1 MPDVGA
7 YGHFHLGALI
17 LPRALI
23 DDKPI
28 KEKILGFEIA
38 GLKTLYKGWTEF
50 MIVTVRMPGGE
61 TIEREVEDHGAAAAV
76 LPYDPERRTAIL
88 VRQFRAPV
96 CVARE
101 SQDLLEAIAG
111 IVENENPSKTASRE
125 AMEEAGLELD
135 TLEPAGTHWTAPGI
149 STERMALFLAPY
161 RASQRTGDG
170 GGIESEHEQIAVEE
184 IKLTELAERA
194 DNGELNDLKTF
205 ALVQTLRLRHPKLF
219 TA

>member
-1 MPDVGA
+1 M
-7 YGHFHLGALI
+7 
-17 LPRALI
+17 
-23 DDKPI
+23 
-28 KEKILGFEIA
+28 GFEIA

-125 AMEEAGLELD
+125 AMEEAGLELE

-149 STERMALFLAPY
+149 STERITLFLAPY
-161 RASQRTGDG
+161 RASQKTGDG
-170 GGIESEHEQIAVEE
+170 GGIESEHERITVEE
-184 IKLTELAERA
+184 IKLDELAKRA

-205 ALVQTLRLRHPKLF
+205 ALVQTLRLRHPELF
-219 TA
+219 AA